1 MKNSIMTDSEL
12 CSNTALERPR
22 YFARQMLTQAELT
35 LEQNYFRD
43 RLRRHNR
50 LLHGWG
56 VVCGA
61 NICAIPNADQSGPE
75 PWKVRVKPGYIL
87 GPYGDEIVIDCERV
101 VDLRTAG
108 VTGMAGESPAEQVD
122 PWCSEVFVD
131 RREGPFYVAVK
142 FKEVMTRPVR
152 VQPIGCGCDD
162 NQCEYSRWR
171 DGYEIGILSECPES
185 HLDLHEETTRPSRTA
200 ALRAPTNETD
210 ATATP
215 AAGTSPAADEAEH
228 DEEDEPPIYF
238 KNGCPP
244 CPTDPWVVLGVV
256 QVDSDGT
263 LTSIDNCAC
272 RRMAPTL
279 ALLTRACHREPIEI
293 KNVKA
298 DGLEV
303 GATAVPIEVEGVG
316 FETGIRV
323 SLGSGVKVKEIKV
336 EADGTRLTFT
346 ADVSQHTAAG
356 ARTMTITNPDCSTI
370 TKEVTV
376 APATV
381 APQPPQPVNPIP
393 PGQAVVTPAAPPVAQ
408 PAAQPATPA
417 PAQPVTERVP
427 TRRGRRRGGG

>member
-12 CSNTALERPR
+12 CSNAALERPR

-61 NICAIPNADQSGPE
+61 NICAIPNADQSGAE

-108 VTGMAGESPAEQVD
+108 VTGMAGETSAELGD

-131 RREGPFYVAVK
+131 RREGPFYIAVK

-171 DGYEIGILSECPES
+171 DGYEIGILSECPDS
-185 HLDLHEETTRPSRTA
+185 HRDLQEETTRPSRSDVVVRGSA
-200 ALRAPTNETD
+200 NEAG
-210 ATATP
+210 ATASP
-215 AAGTSPAADEAEH
+215 AAGTPSRSDEAGREE
-228 DEEDEPPIYF
+228 EEDEPPIYF

-244 CPTDPWVVLGVV
+244 CPSDPWVVLGVV

-263 LTSIDNCAC
+263 LMSIDNCAC
-272 RRMAPTL
+272 RRIAPTL
-279 ALLTRACHREPIEI
+279 ALLARACHHQPIEI
-293 KNVKA
+293 KNVKS
-298 DGLEV
+298 DGLAV
-303 GATAVPIEVEGVG
+303 GAVDVPIEVEGVG
-316 FETGIRV
+316 FETGIRA
-323 SLGSGVKVKEIKV
+323 SLGSGVKVKQLKV
-336 EADGTRLTFT
+336 EAEGTRLTFT
-346 ADVSQHTAAG
+346 ADVSPQAVAG
-356 ARTMTITNPDCSTI
+356 ARTLTITNPDCSTI
-370 TKEVTV
+370 TKEVTI
-376 APATV
+376 APATA
-381 APQPPQPVNPIP
+381 APPPPPQPAEPIK
-393 PGQAVVTPAAPPVAQ
+393 PGPEAT
-408 PAAQPATPA
+408 PAAQPGAQPA
-417 PAQPVTERVP
+417 LNTGVAQPVIERAP
-427 TRRGRRRGGG
+427 ARKGRRRGGGI